1 MKNNQSSYA
10 VFPGRLYGGKASS
23 LIKMKD
29 EGFSVPTFFVI
40 PAEYFISVLSQKKE
54 TESIEAFL
62 KTFDFPEVDKKMIFN
77 RLPQSVETFS
87 VRSSAV
93 GEDGATFS
101 FAGQFETFLHV
112 TRINLFQKIKEVW
125 ISAFSDRIVSYKKQ
139 NKIEGAIQMAVVIQ
153 SMVNATS
160 SGVMFGINP
169 ITQIEG
175 EMLISGVY
183 GLGEGLVS
191 GELNADNYYLK
202 DGNIVANEI
211 AIKNKKLTWS
221 SDKTSVEWQNIS
233 EAQQEKS
240 VLTPE
245 QIQALHGELIK
256 LNQFYNY
263 PQDVEW
269 AYQDETL
276 HILQSRP
283 ITNLQIKEGTR
294 IVWDNSNIVESY
306 PGTTTPLTFSFIR
319 DMYEVVYMQFSE
331 LLGVKSKII
340 KENSEVFEN
349 MLGLLRG
356 RVYYNLLGWY
366 KALALLPGYHL
377 NAEFMEGMM
386 GVKER
391 FELSKN
397 EIPSK
402 SKTWFRMIVTIWKM
416 IVSFFRLPR
425 SRRKFLAF
433 LDVTISEYKAYDF
446 DAMHPELLVEKYK
459 IFEKILVEKWNPP
472 LVNDFFAM
480 IFFGVFQKLVA
491 NWIDDKNLHLCND
504 LLAHSNDIISVQ
516 PMYKSLEIAKLILE
530 DQSGKKLFLEHAPEE
545 VWRTLEDK
553 TEWEIK
559 QKIDDFLYKFGERC
573 LGELK
578 LETISYT
585 QDPSR
590 YIKILQSYVKN
601 PSSIDALDTNK
612 SESLRKE
619 AQKTVREAL
628 KWNPLKRWIFNYFLN
643 KTRDLVSNRENL
655 RFERTRGFGIVRT
668 IFSAMGKQFKKR
680 EILTDERDIFYLTK
694 EEIFDF
700 INGTSVRENLQG
712 LVDIRKTEFA
722 KFEED
727 EYVPER
733 ITTYGTVYDQL
744 EFVKPDS
751 TILEGDIKGIACCA
765 GVVKAPVSVIHSPDE
780 VDDLNGRIMVT
791 TSTDPGWVSLFPT
804 ASAILVE
811 RGSLLSHSAIVAREL
826 GIPCIVGITGLL
838 SKLKTGNL
846 VEMDGSTGFVKII
859 SDA

>member
-1 MKNNQSSYA
+1 MKNKPSSYA
-10 VFPGRLYGGKASS
+10 VFPGRLFGGKASS
-23 LIKMKD
+23 LIKMQD
-29 EGFSVPTFFVI
+29 EGFSVPIFIVI
-40 PAEYFISVLSQKKE
+40 PAEYFISVLNQKTE
-54 TESIEAFL
+54 TESFEAYL
-62 KTFDFPEVDKKMIFN
+62 KAYEFPEEDRKIILD
-77 RLPQSVETFS
+77 RLPESVETFS
-87 VRSSAV
+87 VRSSAM

-112 TRINLFQKIKEVW
+112 TRKNLFKKIKEVW
-125 ISAFSDRIVSYKKQ
+125 ISAFSDRIIYYKKQ
-139 NKIEGAIQMAVVIQ
+139 NNIDGEIHMAVVIQ
-153 SMVNATS
+153 AMINATS

-169 ITQIEG
+169 ITQVEG

-191 GELNADNYYLK
+191 GELNADNYYIK
-202 DGNIVANEI
+202 DGNIATNEI
-211 AIKNKKLTWS
+211 AIKDKKLTLS
-221 SDKTSVEWQNIS
+221 SDNTSVEWEEVTNGL
-233 EAQQEKS
+233 QEKP

-245 QIQALHGELIK
+245 QIHALHGELVK
-256 LNQFYNY
+256 LNNFYNY

-269 AYQDETL
+269 AYQNETL

-283 ITNLQIKEGTR
+283 ITNLKLKEGTR

-306 PGTTTPLTFSFIR
+306 PGVTTPLTFSFIR
-319 DMYEVVYMQFSE
+319 DMYEAVYRQFSE
-331 LLGVKSKII
+331 LLGVKLKTIN
-340 KENSEVFEN
+340 ENAEIFEN

-391 FELSKN
+391 FELSQS
-397 EIPSK
+397 EAPSK
-402 SKTWFRMIVTIWKM
+402 SKTWFRMIITIWKI

-425 SRRKFLAF
+425 SRKQFLAF
-433 LDVTISEYKAYDF
+433 LEVTISEYKSYDF
-446 DAMHPELLVEKYK
+446 DAMHPELLMEKYK
-459 IFEKILVEKWNPP
+459 VFEKILVEKWNPP
-472 LVNDFFAM
+472 LVNDFLAM

-491 NWIDDKNLHLCND
+491 KWINDKSPHLSND

-516 PMYKSLEIAKLILE
+516 PMYKSLEIAKLIGE
-530 DQSGKKLFLEHAPEE
+530 NPPAKKLFLSHSPEE
-545 VWRTLEDK
+545 VWKILEDK
-553 TEWEIK
+553 SDWEIK
-559 QKIDDFLYKFGERC
+559 QKIDEFLYKFGERC

-585 QDPSR
+585 QKPSK

-601 PSSIDALDTNK
+601 PASIDALDSNK
-612 SESLRKE
+612 SEALR
-619 AQKTVREAL
+619 AASQKTIKEAL
-628 KWNPLKRWIFNYFLN
+628 KWNPLKKWVFNYFLN

-668 IFSAMGKQFKKR
+668 IFSAIGKQFKER
-680 EILTDERDIFYLTK
+680 NILKDDRDIFYLTK
-694 EEIFDF
+694 EEVFDF
-700 INGTSVRENLQG
+700 IKGTSVRENLQG
-712 LVDIRKTEFA
+712 LVDLRKLEFA
-722 KFEED
+722 QFEED

-744 EFVKPDS
+744 EFVKPES
-751 TILEGDIKGIACCA
+751 AIVEGDIQGIACCA

-780 VDDLNGRIMVT
+780 VDDLGGKIMVT

-838 SKLKTGNL
+838 AKLKTGDV

-859 SDA
+859 SDE